1 MHTKGFTTNFFT
13 AIALSQ
19 DSLAGLIVNQEQ
31 ALVIA
36 QALGLQIKE
45 LKSIF
50 KASELELTRERKEH
64 FLEKYGCDSKLS
76 AACDILE
83 NGFEDAIQ
91 ILSFP
96 ENIRRRI
103 RTTNVLERLNE
114 EIRRR
119 ERVIRIFP
127 NINSITRIIGT
138 LLMEKDTEWL
148 ASPRKYLEFN
158 SNNI

>member
-1 MHTKGFTTNFFT
+1 MR
-13 AIALSQ
+13 
-19 DSLAGLIVNQEQ
+19 AGKDAKPTFEKYFDKLPKKVSSD
-31 ALVIA
+31 V
-36 QALGLQIKE
+36 KDE

-119 ERVIRIFP
+119 ERVIRIFQ
-127 NINSITRIIGT
+127 ISIPSLG
-138 LLMEKDTEWL
+138 
-148 ASPRKYLEFN
+148 
-158 SNNI
+158 

>member
-1 MHTKGFTTNFFT
+1 M
-13 AIALSQ
+13 
-19 DSLAGLIVNQEQ
+19 
-31 ALVIA
+31 
-36 QALGLQIKE
+36 KE
-45 LKSIF
+45 KSTSW
-50 KASELELTRERKEH
+50 K
-64 FLEKYGCDSKLS
+64 KYGCDSKLS

-119 ERVIRIFP
+119 ERVIRIFSKYQFHHSDNWNTFDGKKTLSGWLLHE
-127 NINSITRIIGT
+127 NI
-138 LLMEKDTEWL
+138 
-148 ASPRKYLEFN
+148 
-158 SNNI
+158 

>member
-1 MHTKGFTTNFFT
+1 MH
-13 AIALSQ
+13 
-19 DSLAGLIVNQEQ
+19 
-31 ALVIA
+31 
-36 QALGLQIKE
+36 
-45 LKSIF
+45 
-50 KASELELTRERKEH
+50 
-64 FLEKYGCDSKLS
+64 
-76 AACDILE
+76 ILE

-148 ASPRKYLEFN
+148 ASPRKYHLAP
-158 SNNI
+158 

>member
-1 MHTKGFTTNFFT
+1 
-13 AIALSQ
+13 
-19 DSLAGLIVNQEQ
+19 
-31 ALVIA
+31 
-36 QALGLQIKE
+36 E

>member
-1 MHTKGFTTNFFT
+1 M
-13 AIALSQ
+13 
-19 DSLAGLIVNQEQ
+19 
-31 ALVIA
+31 
-36 QALGLQIKE
+36 
-45 LKSIF
+45 
-50 KASELELTRERKEH
+50 
-64 FLEKYGCDSKLS
+64 EKYGCDSKLS

-119 ERVIRIFP
+119 DSDSDFS
-127 NINSITRIIGT
+127 NINSITRIIGI
-138 LLMEKDTEWL
+138 LMEKDTEWL

>member
-1 MHTKGFTTNFFT
+1 MPSPLLRNIFDKP
-13 AIALSQ
+13 AKVS
-19 DSLAGLIVNQEQ
+19 DV
-31 ALVIA
+31 
-36 QALGLQIKE
+36 KDE

-50 KASELELTRERKEH
+50 KASELELTRKEKST
-64 FLEKYGCDSKLS
+64 LEKYGCDSKLS

-83 NGFEDAIQ
+83 NGFEDAIIQ

>member
-1 MHTKGFTTNFFT
+1 MRNIFDK
-13 AIALSQ
+13 LPKKVSS
-19 DSLAGLIVNQEQ
+19 DV
-31 ALVIA
+31 
-36 QALGLQIKE
+36 KDE

-96 ENIRRRI
+96 YSKSFQYKQVWS
-103 RTTNVLERLNE
+103 TNQMKE
-114 EIRRR
+114 E
-119 ERVIRIFP
+119 
-127 NINSITRIIGT
+127 
-138 LLMEKDTEWL
+138 
-148 ASPRKYLEFN
+148 
-158 SNNI
+158 

>member
-1 MHTKGFTTNFFT
+1 MICVDEYHDVDRNEILEKCGKVVAKYTHVYELETTEY
-13 AIALSQ
+13 LY
-19 DSLAGLIVNQEQ
+19 
-31 ALVIA
+31 
-36 QALGLQIKE
+36 
-45 LKSIF
+45 IF